1 MKAVVWNGPRDIGVA
16 DVPDPRIE
24 EPTDIVIK
32 VTTSGICGSDL
43 HLYETMA
50 AFMDAGDVLGHEPMG
65 LVMETGSA
73 ITHLTPGDRVVIP
86 ANIACGHCFM
96 CDRGLQSQCETT
108 QVREQ
113 GMGAPLY
120 GYSKLYGS
128 IPGGQAEYLRVPR
141 ADYGPIPV
149 PEGVPDDRYVY
160 LSDVLPTAW
169 QGVQYAAVP
178 ADGTLLVIGLGPI
191 GDMATRVAMHQ
202 GVARVIGVERDPVRA
217 ARARANGVA
226 VLEMDDRAEI
236 TDAVLDLTQG
246 RGADSVVEAVGME
259 SHGSPL
265 ARAARAAQTVLP
277 DAAGQALMRT
287 VGVDQLA
294 SLLTA
299 IDTVRRGGTLSILG
313 VYGGMADPLP
323 MLVMF
328 DKQISIR
335 MGQLNARRWLDD
347 LLPLV
352 SDEADPL
359 GLASFAT
366 HHITLAEAPRAYED
380 LAKKRDGAVK
390 VLINP

>member
-16 DVPDPRIE
+16 EVPDPRIE
-24 EPTDIVIK
+24 APTDIVIE
-32 VTTSGICGSDL
+32 VTTTGICGSDL

-65 LVMETGSA
+65 IVAEVGPA
-73 ITHLTPGDRVVIP
+73 ITHLRPGDRVVIP

-128 IPGGQAEYLRVPR
+128 IPGGQAEYLRVPC
-141 ADYGPIPV
+141 ADYGPIVV
-149 PEGVPDDRYVY
+149 PEGVPDERYVY

-169 QGVQYAAVP
+169 QGVEYADVP

-191 GDMATRVAMHQ
+191 GDMATRVARQ
-202 GVARVIGVERDPVRA
+202 RGVARVIGVERDPVRA

-236 TDAVLDLTQG
+236 TEAVLELTDG

-259 SHGSPL
+259 AHGSPL

-287 VGVDQLA
+287 VGVDQLT

-323 MLVMF
+323 MLTMF
-328 DKQISIR
+328 DKQVTIR
-335 MGQLNARRWLDD
+335 MGQLNVRRWLDD

-352 SDEADPL
+352 GDESDPL
-359 GLASFAT
+359 GLATFAT
-366 HHITLAEAPRAYED
+366 HRIGLAEAPRAYED
-380 LAKKRDGAVK
+380 LTKKRDGAVK
-390 VLINP
+390 VLITP

>member
-1 MKAVVWNGPRDIGVA
+1 MKAVVWNGPRDIDVA
-16 DVPDPRIE
+16 EVPDPRIE
-24 EPTDIVIK
+24 EPTDIVIR

-73 ITHLTPGDRVVIP
+73 ITHLRPGDRVVIP

-169 QGVQYAAVP
+169 QGVDYAAVP
-178 ADGTLLVIGLGPI
+178 EDGTLLVIGLGPI
-191 GDMATRVAMHQ
+191 GDMATRVAMHR
-202 GVARVIGVERDPVRA
+202 GVGRVIGVERDPVRA

-226 VLEMDDRAEI
+226 VLEMDDRADISE
-236 TDAVLDLTQG
+236 AVLELTGG

-299 IDTVRRGGTLSILG
+299 IDTVRRGGTLSVLG

-323 MLVMF
+323 MLVLF
-328 DKQISIR
+328 DKQVTIR

-352 SDEADPL
+352 GDEADPL

-366 HHITLAEAPRAYED
+366 HHIPLADAPQAYED